1 MEGPW
6 QVTGTLSHSGRCEGQ
21 SCHASRKPSGS
32 AGTSLTL
39 IPATPPGSGRWHIV
53 SSWLTS
59 LTTRPVEQS
68 PLLTVGG
75 GNGAWP
81 AAGPLRGSKPKDT
94 GGAAANRGAP
104 ANRFFL
110 PLCPPGPQRVC
121 HEQRFPQTQVAPVLK
136 MLCHVG

>member
-1 MEGPW
+1 MAHSFQLADEPHPW
-6 QVTGTLSHSGRCEGQ
+6 
-21 SCHASRKPSGS
+21 
-32 AGTSLTL
+32 
-39 IPATPPGSGRWHIV
+39 PA
-53 SSWLTS
+53 L
-59 LTTRPVEQS
+59 TRPVEQS

-110 PLCPPGPQRVC
+110 PLCPPAPRGFVMNRG
-121 HEQRFPQTQVAPVLK
+121 FPKLRWPRS
-136 MLCHVG
+136 